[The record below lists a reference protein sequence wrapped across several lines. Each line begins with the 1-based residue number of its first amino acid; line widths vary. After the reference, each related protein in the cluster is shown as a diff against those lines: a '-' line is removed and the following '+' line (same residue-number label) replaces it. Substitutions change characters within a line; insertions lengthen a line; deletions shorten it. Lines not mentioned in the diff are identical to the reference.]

1 VGRVPS
7 LALLAAA
14 AGGLTLS
21 AAFPPLST
29 PWLAPV
35 GVALL
40 FAAVGSRPAVGAM
53 VGAVFGSVF
62 VGTTCWWLAEST
74 AAAAWLAV
82 TVSQA
87 LWFALLGSA
96 AALLRNLPGWPLW
109 AGCTWSV
116 VEAVRTSWP
125 WGGLPWG
132 RLGYTAVDTPWS
144 AALSVVGVTA
154 TGTLIA
160 SAGAVLAS
168 AFVDARV
175 ASRSGARAGRLV
187 AIWAAGLGVVSTV
200 PVAGIAI
207 GSWSTP
213 ATPASIARIAMVQA
227 EVPGTGT
234 DVASHHRKI
243 TDTLLDETRASAA
256 SWAASGVVPE
266 LVVWPENATAVDPAD
281 DDQARSLLLTA
292 TRTAGAP
299 LLAGSIVDDTP
310 TTARNEAILWTTDG
324 PGPRYTKQHLVPF
337 GEYVPLRAVAER
349 LSARVADIERD
360 MVPGPPAAPMS
371 VGELRVANALCFDV
385 AYDSVIRHQVAQ
397 GANVVVVQTSN
408 AMFLG
413 TAQQEQQ
420 WAITR
425 SRAIEVGRSVVVS
438 SMNGITGA
446 VSYDGSVLDR
456 LPDTV
461 SGSTVVDVPITARV
475 TPATTLG
482 PWPSRLVW
490 AIAALGFALVAR
502 RRTPRRHGVP
512 SPTYYRA

>member
-1 VGRVPS
+1 MPS
-7 LALLAAA
+7 PAVLAAA
-14 AGGLTLS
+14 TGGLTLS

-29 PWLAPV
+29 PWLAPI

-40 FAAVGSRPAVGAM
+40 FVAVGSRPAVGAL

-62 VGTTCWWLAEST
+62 VGTTCWWLADST
-74 AAAAWLAV
+74 AVAAWLAV
-82 TVSQA
+82 TVFQA

-96 AALLRNLPGWPLW
+96 AALLRALPGWPLW
-109 AGCTWSV
+109 AGCAWSV
-116 VEAVRTSWP
+116 VEAIRTSWP
-125 WGGLPWG
+125 WGGFPWA

-144 AALSVVGVTA
+144 AALSVVGVAA
-154 TGTLIA
+154 TGTLVA
-160 SAGAVLAS
+160 CAGAVLAAVVVGVRGAS
-168 AFVDARV
+168 GSRARTGRTV
-175 ASRSGARAGRLV
+175 AT
-187 AIWAAGLGVVSTV
+187 WTAGLGVVSAI
-200 PVAGIAI
+200 PRAGIAM

-213 ATPASIARIAMVQA
+213 ADPASTARIAVVQA
-227 EVPGTGT
+227 EVPGAGT
-234 DVASHHRKI
+234 DVVSRHREI
-243 TDTLLDETRASAA
+243 TDTLLEETRASAA
-256 SWAASGVVPE
+256 RWATSGDPPD
-266 LVVWPENATAVDPAD
+266 LVVWPENATAVDPAHD
-281 DDQARSLLLTA
+281 DRARSLLLTA

-299 LLAGSIVDDTP
+299 LLAGSIVDDTL

-349 LSARVADIERD
+349 LSTRVADIERD
-360 MVPGPPAAPMS
+360 MVPGPHAAPMS
-371 VGELRVANALCFDV
+371 VGGLRVANALCFDV
-385 AYDSVIRHQVAQ
+385 AYDAVIRDQVRQ
-397 GANVVVVQTSN
+397 GADVVVVQTSN

-446 VSYDGSVLDR
+446 VSYDGSVVDR

-461 SGSTVVDVPITARV
+461 SGSTVVDVKVTDRV
-475 TPATTLG
+475 TPAVTLG

-490 AIAALGFALVAR
+490 ALAALGFALVVR
-502 RRTPRRHGVP
+502 RRTPRRCDVR
-512 SPTYYRA
+512 SPTYYLA

>member
-1 VGRVPS
+1 MGRAPS
-7 LALLAAA
+7 LGILAAVT
-14 AGGLTLS
+14 GGLMLS
-21 AAFPPLST
+21 AAFPPLSM
-29 PWLAPV
+29 PFLAPV
-35 GVALL
+35 GVAML
-40 FAAVGSRPAVGAM
+40 FAAVGSGPAVGAS
-53 VGAVFGSVF
+53 VGAVFGGVF

-74 AAAAWLAV
+74 AVAAWLAV
-82 TVSQA
+82 TVFQV
-87 LWFALLGSA
+87 LWFSLLGSA
-96 AALLRNLPGWPLW
+96 AALLKALPGWPLW
-109 AGCTWSV
+109 AGCAWSV
-116 VEAVRTSWP
+116 VESVRTSWP

-132 RLGYTAVDTPWS
+132 RLGYTAVDAPWS
-144 AALSVVGVTA
+144 AALSVVGVAA

-160 SAGAVLAS
+160 CAGALLA
-168 AFVDARV
+168 AVFVDVRRASGSKARV
-175 ASRSGARAGRLV
+175 ARSV
-187 AIWAAGLGVVSTV
+187 ATWAVGLGVVSAV
-200 PVAGIAI
+200 PVIGVAI
-207 GSWSTP
+207 GSSSTS
-213 ATPASIARIAMVQA
+213 ATPASIAPIAVVQA

-234 DVASHHRKI
+234 DVASHHREI
-243 TDTLLDETRASAA
+243 TDTLLAETRASAA
-256 SWAASGVVPE
+256 SWAASGDVPE
-266 LVVWPENATAVDPAD
+266 LVVWPENATGVDPAHD
-281 DDQARSLLLTA
+281 DRARSLLLTA

-310 TTARNEAILWTTDG
+310 ATARNEAILWTTNG

-385 AYDSVIRHQVAQ
+385 AYDSVVRDQVRQ
-397 GANVVVVQTSN
+397 GADVVVVQTSN

-438 SMNGITGA
+438 SVNGISGA

-456 LPDTV
+456 LPDTA
-461 SGSTVVDVPITARV
+461 SGSTVVDVPISARV
-475 TPATTLG
+475 TLATTLG

-490 AIAALGFALVAR
+490 ALAALGFALVVQR
-502 RRTPRRHGVP
+502 RALRRCGVSP
-512 SPTYYRA
+512 PTYYLA